1 MTTDYTKAID
11 FQIMIYNELETI
23 PQSNL
28 ETVTVD
34 CDLTMLKLCHG
45 IGPI

>member
-23 PQSNL
+23 PQRIL
-28 ETVTVD
+28 R
-34 CDLTMLKLCHG
+34 L
-45 IGPI
+45 